1 LETFSFVIIKIFL
14 QFSTNYLQTTFI
26 SLILKVTICKYYTMC
41 KNYLINHTRSEGS
54 ERTSF
59 TSPIKSKKRGN
70 DHEGS
75 GAKTSR

>member
-1 LETFSFVIIKIFL
+1 
-14 QFSTNYLQTTFI
+14 
-26 SLILKVTICKYYTMC
+26 MC